1 MIMGYP
7 VVHFEIVGSDTKT
20 LRDFYARAFDW
31 QIEQMPSDGGIDY
44 AMARPGADHGIDGGI
59 GAGMDPKQSYV
70 TFYVEVPDIN
80 AMIEKVQ
87 GLGGST
93 IMPAMDVPNG
103 PRIAMISDPGGHT
116 VGLIQSDSMPG

>member
-1 MIMGYP
+1 MGYP

-31 QIEQMPSDGGIDY
+31 QIEQMPSEGGIDY

-59 GAGMDPKQSYV
+59 GAGMDPSQSYV
-70 TFYVEVPDIN
+70 SFYVEVPDIN
-80 AMIEKVQ
+80 AMLEKVQ
-87 GLGGST
+87 SIGGST

-103 PRIAMISDPGGHT
+103 PRIAMISDPGGHK
-116 VGLIQSDSMPG
+116 VGLIQSDSMRG

>member
-1 MIMGYP
+1 MGYP

-44 AMARPGADHGIDGGI
+44 AMARPGADGGIDGGI
-59 GAGMDPKQSYV
+59 GAGSDPSQSYV
-70 TFYVEVPDIN
+70 TFYVAVPDIN
-80 AMIEKVQ
+80 AMLEKVQ

-93 IMPAMDVPNG
+93 IMPAMDIPNG
-103 PRIAMISDPGGHT
+103 PRIAMIRDPGGHT
-116 VGLIQSDSMPG
+116 IGLIQSDSAAG

>member
-1 MIMGYP
+1 MMGYP

-31 QIEQMPSDGGIDY
+31 QIEQMPSEGGIDY

-59 GAGMDPKQSYV
+59 GAGMDPSQSYV
-70 TFYVEVPDIN
+70 SFYVEVPDIN
-80 AMIEKVQ
+80 AMLEKIQ

-103 PRIAMISDPGGHT
+103 PRIAMISDPGGHK
-116 VGLIQSDSMPG
+116 VGLIQSDSSAG